1 MIAWWCIV
9 RLDDLQAD
17 ICDAVKTSISEI
29 LKLRARNSPLVI
41 VILSVIVGKSMG
53 RDSRHRRKRRTGKD
67 DDSSEEN
74 RQRSPSRSP
83 ERKSRRVDKGK
94 NKEKSPGTPASNK
107 NEESMSV
114 EETNRLR
121 ASLGLA
127 PLEIDSEPK
136 EREVEGSEGTEK
148 IYKEDGMEFVHKK
161 AEHLG
166 EKKRAE
172 EMREKLMVARD
183 KRKLYEKVLKVKPLA
198 DSDSEEDTVLW
209 VAKNRELEEERK
221 RAEERAKI
229 LDDMDADFGVNAL
242 ISEESKVKQIRK
254 TKKRE
259 QKSGLAGLI
268 VGHAK
273 EDFLEG
279 NETVL
284 VLEDKGVLDEGEE
297 VLVNLNL
304 AENHKYQKNAEF
316 KRKNLYQPYEEEFDQ
331 YGMPK
336 EKGLLSKYDELEGEA
351 KKTFRLDESGEV
363 DIDKERE
370 EMRMRQ
376 KLLMANKKLESLET
390 TKYTVAS
397 EFYTEEEMLSFRRPK
412 SKKDKKLRKRKGK
425 MLKADDLI
433 SDEST
438 LADNTEGA
446 AKAIN
451 RHRGSENL
459 GIKEE
464 EQVVVEK
471 PNLEDGELA
480 DDDDKKGNWRAA
492 ETTALVDL
500 QNLNKLAKQVEE
512 DEEEDDDLVSG
523 VDLSNVV
530 IDDDAEEELT
540 QILDRAR
547 KLKQHEIK
555 KENPESDAALKVHEL
570 IKIHSV
576 KEEVM
581 DVEGADKGGVIIDS
595 TMEYCRNLGEIPT
608 YGLAGNRQDAVD
620 VKELNEPTAV
630 KMEIDEEPNSE
641 HSPSEQHRNH
651 KRSAQEIKGK
661 WTEATAS
668 TSAYDD
674 RKTRTV
680 NGESDDSDEESYNV
694 LGGERDVTKGVA
706 AMLKSAAE
714 KGYLDAGKE
723 RKVNGPS
730 LKHLESKRFS
740 QIETSRYDI
749 EEKYTKKL
757 ERMGTTGTG
766 PVRPFPEKME
776 YKPDIRITYVDER
789 GKEMESKDAF
799 RVLSWKFHGKGPG
812 KKQIEKREAKQEK
825 KELMKKMNSMDTPLG
840 TLNKQLKKQEA
851 MQSPY
856 IILSG
861 SGRDTGAPLKKE

>member
-1 MIAWWCIV
+1 
-9 RLDDLQAD
+9 
-17 ICDAVKTSISEI
+17 
-29 LKLRARNSPLVI
+29 
-41 VILSVIVGKSMG
+41 MG
-53 RDSRHRRKRRTGKD
+53 RDSHHRRKRKTAKD
-67 DDSSEEN
+67 DDSSDES
-74 RQRSPSRSP
+74 RQRSLSRTP

-94 NKEKSPGTPASNK
+94 HKDKSPSTPSSNK

-127 PLEIDSEPK
+127 PLEMDDGPK
-136 EREVEGSEGTEK
+136 EREVEGSEGIEK

-172 EMREKLMVARD
+172 EMREKLLVARD
-183 KRKLYEKVLKVKPLA
+183 KRKLYEKVLKAKPLA
-198 DSDSEEDTVLW
+198 DSDSEDDVASW

-242 ISEESKVKQIRK
+242 INEENKVRQIRK
-254 TKKRE
+254 TKKRG
-259 QKSGLAGLI
+259 KSDLAGLM

-273 EDFLEG
+273 QDFLE
-279 NETVL
+279 NSETVL

-297 VLVNLNL
+297 VLVNPNL
-304 AENHKYQKNAEF
+304 AENRRYQKNAEF
-316 KRKNLYQPYEEEFDQ
+316 KRKKNRYEPYEEEFDE

-336 EKGLLSKYDELEGEA
+336 EKRLLSKYDELEDEA
-351 KKTFRLDESGEV
+351 EKTFRLDESGEV
-363 DIDKERE
+363 DIDKEQE
-370 EMRMRQ
+370 EMKMRR

-390 TKYTVAS
+390 SKYTVAS

-425 MLKADDLI
+425 ILKADDLI
-433 SDEST
+433 PDESA
-438 LADNTEGA
+438 LADDTERA
-446 AKAIN
+446 AKIIN
-451 RHRGSENL
+451 RQRTAEAF

-464 EQVVVEK
+464 EEIVK
-471 PNLEDGELA
+471 DKSNLEDGELA
-480 DDDDKKGNWRAA
+480 DDDEKKSNWKTA
-492 ETTALVDL
+492 ETSAFVDV
-500 QNLNKLAKQVEE
+500 QNLNKLARQVEE
-512 DEEEDDDLVSG
+512 DEEDDDDDLVGG

-530 IDDDAEEELT
+530 IEDDAEEELSM
-540 QILDRAR
+540 ILDRAR

-576 KEEVM
+576 KEEPM
-581 DVEGADKGGVIIDS
+581 DLEEGIDKGGVVIDS

-620 VKELNEPTAV
+620 VRELNEPETV
-630 KMEIDEEPNSE
+630 KTEVDEEPKADRSPAEQYHNHRRSE
-641 HSPSEQHRNH
+641 
-651 KRSAQEIKGK
+651 QEIKGK

-674 RKTRTV
+674 RIMKKV
-680 NGESDDSDEESYNV
+680 NRESDDSDEEVYNV
-694 LGGERDVTKGVA
+694 LGEERDVTKGVA

-723 RKVNGPS
+723 RKVKGPS

-766 PVRPFPEKME
+766 PVRPFPEKVD

-812 KKQIEKREAKQEK
+812 KKQIEKRQAKQEK

-851 MQSPY
+851 MQTPY

>member
-1 MIAWWCIV
+1 
-9 RLDDLQAD
+9 
-17 ICDAVKTSISEI
+17 
-29 LKLRARNSPLVI
+29 
-41 VILSVIVGKSMG
+41 
-53 RDSRHRRKRRTGKD
+53 
-67 DDSSEEN
+67 
-74 RQRSPSRSP
+74 
-83 ERKSRRVDKGK
+83 
-94 NKEKSPGTPASNK
+94 
-107 NEESMSV
+107 
-114 EETNRLR
+114 
-121 ASLGLA
+121 
-127 PLEIDSEPK
+127 
-136 EREVEGSEGTEK
+136 
-148 IYKEDGMEFVHKK
+148 MEFIHKK

-166 EKKRAE
+166 EKKRIE
-172 EMREKLMVARD
+172 EMREKLSVARD
-183 KRKLYEKVLKVKPLA
+183 KRKLYEKVLKIKPLA
-198 DSDSEEDTVLW
+198 ESDSEEDAASW

-242 ISEESKVKQIRK
+242 INEENKMKQIK
-254 TKKRE
+254 KAKKRG
-259 QKSGLAGLI
+259 KSDLAGLM

-279 NETVL
+279 NETIL
-284 VLEDKGVLDEGEE
+284 VLEDKE
-297 VLVNLNL
+297 
-304 AENHKYQKNAEF
+304 KKNRYE
-316 KRKNLYQPYEEEFDQ
+316 PYEEEFDE

-351 KKTFRLDESGEV
+351 KKAFRLGEDGEV

-370 EMRMRQ
+370 EMEMRR
-376 KLLMANKKLESLET
+376 KLFMANKKLESLEVP
-390 TKYTVAS
+390 KYTVA
-397 EFYTEEEMLSFRRPK
+397 RRNAFISSTK
-412 SKKDKKLRKRKGK
+412 VKKDKKLRKRKEK

-433 SDEST
+433 PDEST
-438 LADNTEGA
+438 LADDTERA

-451 RHRGSENL
+451 RQRGE
-459 GIKEE
+459 GFEIKEE
-464 EQVVVEK
+464 EKIAKDK
-471 PNLEDGELA
+471 PNLEEGELA
-480 DDDDKKGNWRAA
+480 DEDEKKGNWRCA
-492 ETTALVDL
+492 ETSAFVDV

-512 DEEEDDDLVSG
+512 EEDDEDDDLVGG

-530 IDDDAEEELT
+530 IEDDAEEELT
-540 QILDRAR
+540 VMLDRAR
-547 KLKQHEIK
+547 KLRQHEIK
-555 KENPESDAALKVHEL
+555 KENPESDAALKIHEL
-570 IKIHSV
+570 MKIHSV
-576 KEEVM
+576 KEEPV
-581 DVEGADKGGVIIDS
+581 DVEEENDKGGVVIDS

-620 VKELNEPTAV
+620 VRELNEPEAV
-630 KMEIDEEPNSE
+630 KMEVDEEAVTDQSPTEE
-641 HSPSEQHRNH
+641 HHNHRRSEQ
-651 KRSAQEIKGK
+651 EMKGK

-668 TSAYDD
+668 TSGYDD
-674 RKTRTV
+674 RKTKKL
-680 NGESDDSDEESYNV
+680 NGESDDSDDEAYNV
-694 LGGERDVTKGVA
+694 LGEERDVTKGVA

-723 RKVNGPS
+723 RKVKGPS

-766 PVRPFPEKME
+766 PVRPFPEKAD

-812 KKQIEKREAKQEK
+812 KKQIEKRQAKQEK

-851 MQSPY
+851 MQTPY

>member
-1 MIAWWCIV
+1 MVDGQVIEQGLSTFGVSASS
-9 RLDDLQAD
+9 D
-17 ICDAVKTSISEI
+17 I
-29 LKLRARNSPLVI
+29 R
-41 VILSVIVGKSMG
+41 SVSDSGKRMG
-53 RDSRHRRKRRTGKD
+53 RDSHHHRKRKTGKD
-67 DDSSEEN
+67 DDSSDES
-74 RQRSPSRSP
+74 RQRSLSRSP
-83 ERKSRRVDKGK
+83 EVKSRRVDKGK
-94 NKEKSPGTPASNK
+94 HKEKSPGTSSSSK
-107 NEESMSV
+107 NEESISI

-127 PLEIDSEPK
+127 PLELDSGPK
-136 EREVEGSEGTEK
+136 EREVEGSEDVEK
-148 IYKEDGMEFVHKK
+148 VYKEDGMEFVHKK
-161 AEHLG
+161 AEHMG

-172 EMREKLMVARD
+172 EMREKLSVARD
-183 KRKLYEKVLKVKPLA
+183 KRKLYEKVLKAKPLA
-198 DSDSEEDTVLW
+198 DSDSEEDTASW

-242 ISEESKVKQIRK
+242 ISEENKVKQIRK

-259 QKSGLAGLI
+259 QKSDLAGLM

-279 NETVL
+279 SETIL

-297 VLVNLNL
+297 VLVNSNL
-304 AENHKYQKNAEF
+304 AENHRYQKNAEF
-316 KRKNLYQPYEEEFDQ
+316 KRKKNRYEPYEEEFDE

-336 EKGLLSKYDELEGEA
+336 EKGLLSKYDELEGET
-351 KKTFRLDESGEV
+351 KRTFRLGESGEV

-370 EMRMRQ
+370 EMEMRR
-376 KLLMANKKLESLET
+376 KLFMANKKLESLGAP
-390 TKYTVAS
+390 KYTIAS
-397 EFYTEEEMLSFRRPK
+397 EFYTEEEMLLFRRPK
-412 SKKDKKLRKRKGK
+412 SKKDKKLRKRKEK

-433 SDEST
+433 PDESA
-438 LADNTEGA
+438 LAEDSGSA
-446 AKAIN
+446 ARAAN
-451 RHRGSENL
+451 RRNAETF

-464 EQVVVEK
+464 EKISKDK

-480 DDDDKKGNWRAA
+480 DDDEKKSNWRTA
-492 ETTALVDL
+492 ETSAFVDV

-512 DEEEDDDLVSG
+512 DDDDDDVLSVIFAVLDLIGG

-530 IDDDAEEELT
+530 IEDDAEEELT
-540 QILDRAR
+540 LMLDRAR
-547 KLKQHEIK
+547 KLKQHEFK
-555 KENPESDAALKVHEL
+555 KENPESDAALKVQEL

-576 KEEVM
+576 KQEPM
-581 DVEGADKGGVIIDS
+581 DVEEGTEKGGVVIDS

-620 VKELNEPTAV
+620 VRELNELETIKTEV
-630 KMEIDEEPNSE
+630 DEEPNAD
-641 HSPSEQHRNH
+641 HSPAEQHGNH
-651 KRSAQEIKGK
+651 RRLEQEIKGK

-668 TSAYDD
+668 TSAYDARGT
-674 RKTRTV
+674 RKI
-680 NGESDDSDEESYNV
+680 NAGSDDSDEEAYNV
-694 LGGERDVTKGVA
+694 LGEERDVTKGVA

-723 RKVNGPS
+723 RKVKGPS

-766 PVRPFPEKME
+766 PVRPFPEKAD

-812 KKQIEKREAKQEK
+812 KKQIEKRQAKQEK

-851 MQSPY
+851 MQTPY

>member
-1 MIAWWCIV
+1 
-9 RLDDLQAD
+9 
-17 ICDAVKTSISEI
+17 
-29 LKLRARNSPLVI
+29 
-41 VILSVIVGKSMG
+41 MG
-53 RDSRHRRKRRTGKD
+53 RDSYHRRKRKTGKD
-67 DDSSEEN
+67 EESSDESK
-74 RQRSPSRSP
+74 QRSLSRSP
-83 ERKSRRVDKGK
+83 ERKSRRMDKGK
-94 NKEKSPGTPASNK
+94 HKEKSPGTPSSSK
-107 NEESMSV
+107 NEESISI

-127 PLEIDSEPK
+127 PLEVGSGPK
-136 EREVEGSEGTEK
+136 ESEVEGSEGIEK
-148 IYKEDGMEFVHKK
+148 VYKEDGMEFVHKK

-166 EKKRAE
+166 EKKRAD
-172 EMREKLMVARD
+172 EMREKLSVARD

-198 DSDSEEDTVLW
+198 ESDSDEDAASW

-242 ISEESKVKQIRK
+242 ISEENKVKQIKK
-254 TKKRE
+254 TKKRG
-259 QKSGLAGLI
+259 QKSDLAGLM

-279 NETVL
+279 SETVL

-297 VLVNLNL
+297 VLVNPNL
-304 AENHKYQKNAEF
+304 AENHRYQKNAEL
-316 KRKNLYQPYEEEFDQ
+316 KRKKGRYEPYEEELDE

-351 KKTFRLDESGEV
+351 KKAFRLDEGGEV

-370 EMRMRQ
+370 EMEMRR
-376 KLLMANKKLESLET
+376 KLFMANKKLESLET
-390 TKYTVAS
+390 PKYTVAS
-397 EFYTEEEMLSFRRPK
+397 EFYTEEEMLLFRRPK
-412 SKKDKKLRKRKGK
+412 SKKTKNCARERKRY
-425 MLKADDLI
+425 
-433 SDEST
+433 EST
-438 LADNTEGA
+438 LADDAERA
-446 AKAIN
+446 AKVAN
-451 RHRGSENL
+451 RQRIQTV

-464 EQVVVEK
+464 EKITKDK

-480 DDDDKKGNWRAA
+480 DDDEKKGSWRSA
-492 ETTALVDL
+492 ETNLVG
-500 QNLNKLAKQVEE
+500 
-512 DEEEDDDLVSG
+512 G

-530 IDDDAEEELT
+530 IEDDAEEELT
-540 QILDRAR
+540 VMLDRAR
-547 KLKQHEIK
+547 KLKQHEVK
-555 KENPESDAALKVHEL
+555 KENPESDAALKMHEL
-570 IKIHSV
+570 MKIHSV
-576 KEEVM
+576 KEEPM
-581 DVEGADKGGVIIDS
+581 DVEEGTDKGGVVIDS

-620 VKELNEPTAV
+620 VRELNEPEAV
-630 KMEIDEEPNSE
+630 KVETDEEPGAS
-641 HSPSEQHRNH
+641 HSPAEEHRSLRRSEQ
-651 KRSAQEIKGK
+651 EMKGK

-668 TSAYDD
+668 TSAHDD
-674 RKTRTV
+674 KKTRKR
-680 NGESDDSDEESYNV
+680 NGESDESDDEAYNV
-694 LGGERDVTKGVA
+694 LGEERDVTKGVA

-723 RKVNGPS
+723 RKVKGPS

-766 PVRPFPEKME
+766 PVRPFPEKAD

-812 KKQIEKREAKQEK
+812 KKQIEKRQAKQEK

-851 MQSPY
+851 MQTPY

-861 SGRDTGAPLKKE
+861 SGRDTGFVRFIRQARH

>member
-1 MIAWWCIV
+1 
-9 RLDDLQAD
+9 
-17 ICDAVKTSISEI
+17 
-29 LKLRARNSPLVI
+29 
-41 VILSVIVGKSMG
+41 MG
-53 RDSRHRRKRRTGKD
+53 RDAHHRRKRKTGKD
-67 DDSSEEN
+67 DDSSDES
-74 RQRSPSRSP
+74 RQRSLSRSP
-83 ERKSRRVDKGK
+83 EKKSRRVDRGK
-94 NKEKSPGTPASNK
+94 HKEKSPGTPSSNK
-107 NEESMSV
+107 NEESISI

-121 ASLGLA
+121 LSLGLS
-127 PLEIDSEPK
+127 PLEVNSGPK

-148 IYKEDGMEFVHKK
+148 VYKEDGMEFVHKK

-172 EMREKLMVARD
+172 EMREKLLVVRD

-198 DSDSEEDTVLW
+198 ESDSEEDTASW

-242 ISEESKVKQIRK
+242 ISEENKVKQIRK
-254 TKKRE
+254 TKKRG
-259 QKSGLAGLI
+259 QKSDLAGLV

-273 EDFLEG
+273 EDFES

-304 AENHKYQKNAEF
+304 AENYRYQKNAEF
-316 KRKNLYQPYEEEFDQ
+316 KRKKNRYEPYEEEFDE

-351 KKTFRLDESGEV
+351 RKTFRLDEGGEV

-370 EMRMRQ
+370 EIKMRQ
-376 KLLMANKKLESLET
+376 KLLMANKKLESLDT
-390 TKYTVAS
+390 LKYTVAS

-412 SKKDKKLRKRKGK
+412 SKKDKKLRKRKEK

-433 SDEST
+433 PDESALVDDT
-438 LADNTEGA
+438 GRA
-446 AKAIN
+446 AKIVN
-451 RHRGSENL
+451 RQLKAEPF

-464 EQVVVEK
+464 EQTIKDK

-480 DDDDKKGNWRAA
+480 DDDEKKSNWRAA
-492 ETTALVDL
+492 ETSAFVDV

-512 DEEEDDDLVSG
+512 DEDDDDDDLVSG

-530 IDDDAEEELT
+530 IEDDAEEELT
-540 QILDRAR
+540 LILDRAR
-547 KLKQHEIK
+547 RLKQHEIK
-555 KENPESDAALKVHEL
+555 KENAESDAALKVHEL

-576 KEEVM
+576 KEEAM
-581 DVEGADKGGVIIDS
+581 DVEEEVNKGGVVIDS

-620 VKELNEPTAV
+620 VRELNEPEAIKTEV
-630 KMEIDEEPNSE
+630 EEEPNADR
-641 HSPSEQHRNH
+641 SPAEQHRSH
-651 KRSAQEIKGK
+651 RRSEQEIKGK

-668 TSAYDD
+668 TSAYDN
-674 RKTRTV
+674 RKTRKI
-680 NGESDDSDEESYNV
+680 NGENDDSDEEAYNV
-694 LGGERDVTKGVA
+694 LGEERDVTKGVA

-723 RKVNGPS
+723 RKVKGPS

-766 PVRPFPEKME
+766 PVRPFPEKVD
-776 YKPDIRITYVDER
+776 YKPDIQITYVDER

-812 KKQIEKREAKQEK
+812 KKQIEKRQAKQEK

>member
-1 MIAWWCIV
+1 
-9 RLDDLQAD
+9 
-17 ICDAVKTSISEI
+17 
-29 LKLRARNSPLVI
+29 
-41 VILSVIVGKSMG
+41 MG
-53 RDSRHRRKRRTGKD
+53 RDSHHRRKRKTGKD
-67 DDSSEEN
+67 DDSSDES
-74 RQRSPSRSP
+74 RQRSLSRSP
-83 ERKSRRVDKGK
+83 ERKSRRKEK
-94 NKEKSPGTPASNK
+94 EKRKEKSPGIPSTSK
-107 NEESMSV
+107 NEESISI

-127 PLEIDSEPK
+127 PLEIDSGQK
-136 EREVEGSEGTEK
+136 EHEVERGESIEK
-148 IYKEDGMEFVHKK
+148 IYKEDGIEFVHKK

-183 KRKLYEKVLKVKPLA
+183 KRKLYEKVLKARLLA
-198 DSDSEEDTVLW
+198 ESDSDEDAASW
-209 VAKNRELEEERK
+209 VTKNRELEEERK

-229 LDDMDADFGVNAL
+229 LDDMDEDFGVNAL
-242 ISEESKVKQIRK
+242 ISEENKVKQIRK
-254 TKKRE
+254 MKKRE
-259 QKSGLAGLI
+259 QKSDLAGLM

-279 NETVL
+279 GETIL

-297 VLVNLNL
+297 MLVNSNL
-304 AENHKYQKNAEF
+304 AEKYKYRKNAELR
-316 KRKNLYQPYEEEFDQ
+316 RKKSRYEPYEEEFDE

-336 EKGLLSKYDELEGEA
+336 EKGFLSKYDELEGET
-351 KKTFRLDESGEV
+351 KKTFRLDEGGEV

-370 EMRMRQ
+370 EMEMRR
-376 KLLMANKKLESLET
+376 KLFMANKKLESLET
-390 TKYTVAS
+390 SKYTVAS
-397 EFYTEEEMLSFRRPK
+397 EFYTEEEMLLFRRPK

-425 MLKADDLI
+425 MLKVDDLVP
-433 SDEST
+433 DEVV
-438 LADNTEGA
+438 LADGIER
-446 AKAIN
+446 AIKTIN
-451 RHRGSENL
+451 QQRGIEAFS
-459 GIKEE
+459 IKEE
-464 EQVVVEK
+464 GKISNDK

-480 DDDDKKGNWRAA
+480 DDDEKKGSWRSAQTSA
-492 ETTALVDL
+492 FVDI
-500 QNLNKLAKQVEE
+500 QNLNKLAKQA
-512 DEEEDDDLVSG
+512 EEEGEEEGDDDDDLIGG

-530 IDDDAEEELT
+530 IEDDAEDELT
-540 QILDRAR
+540 LMLDRAR
-547 KLKQHEIK
+547 KLKQHEVK
-555 KENPESDAALKVHEL
+555 KENSESDAALKVHEL
-570 IKIHSV
+570 MKIHSV
-576 KEEVM
+576 KEEPM
-581 DVEGADKGGVIIDS
+581 DVEGTDKGGVIIDS

-608 YGLAGNRQDAVD
+608 YGLAGNRQDVMD
-620 VKELNEPTAV
+620 VRELNEPEAV
-630 KMEIDEEPNSE
+630 KAEIDEETNDDYSSIEQHYNSKR
-641 HSPSEQHRNH
+641 SEQ
-651 KRSAQEIKGK
+651 EMKGK

-674 RKTRTV
+674 RKTRKI
-680 NGESDDSDEESYNV
+680 NKESDDSDEEAYNV
-694 LGGERDVTKGVA
+694 LGEERDVTKGVA

-723 RKVNGPS
+723 RKVKGPS

-766 PVRPFPEKME
+766 PVRPFPEKAD

-812 KKQIEKREAKQEK
+812 KKQIEKRQAKQEK

-851 MQSPY
+851 MQTPY

>member
-1 MIAWWCIV
+1 
-9 RLDDLQAD
+9 
-17 ICDAVKTSISEI
+17 
-29 LKLRARNSPLVI
+29 
-41 VILSVIVGKSMG
+41 MG
-53 RDSRHRRKRRTGKD
+53 RDSHHRRKRKTDKHEN
-67 DDSSEEN
+67 DSSDEN
-74 RQRSPSRSP
+74 KQRSLSRSP
-83 ERKSRRVDKGK
+83 ERKSRRTDKGK
-94 NKEKSPGTPASNK
+94 RKAKSPGTPSSNK
-107 NEESMSV
+107 NEESISI

-127 PLEIDSEPK
+127 PLEVDSGPK
-136 EREVEGSEGTEK
+136 EREVEGSDGVEK

-166 EKKRAE
+166 EKKRVE
-172 EMREKLMVARD
+172 EMREKLSVARD

-198 DSDSEEDTVLW
+198 ESDSDEDASSW

-242 ISEESKVKQIRK
+242 INEENKMKQIK
-254 TKKRE
+254 KAKKRE
-259 QKSGLAGLI
+259 QKSDLAGLM

-279 NETVL
+279 SETIL

-297 VLVNLNL
+297 VLVNTNL
-304 AENHKYQKNAEF
+304 AENHRYQKNVEL
-316 KRKNLYQPYEEEFDQ
+316 KRKKNRYEPYEEEFDE

-351 KKTFRLDESGEV
+351 KKAFRLGEAGEV

-370 EMRMRQ
+370 EMEMRR
-376 KLLMANKKLESLET
+376 KLFMANKKLESLELP
-390 TKYTVAS
+390 KYTVAS

-412 SKKDKKLRKRKGK
+412 SKKDKKLRKRKEK

-433 SDEST
+433 PDESA
-438 LADNTEGA
+438 LADDAERA

-451 RHRGSENL
+451 RQCSDGFEV
-459 GIKEE
+459 KEE
-464 EQVVVEK
+464 EKVVKDK
-471 PNLEDGELA
+471 PNLEEGELA
-480 DDDDKKGNWRAA
+480 DEDEKKGNWRCA
-492 ETTALVDL
+492 ETSAFVDV

-512 DEEEDDDLVSG
+512 EEDDEDDDLVGG

-530 IDDDAEEELT
+530 IEDDAEEELT
-540 QILDRAR
+540 VMLDRAR
-547 KLKQHEIK
+547 KLRQHEIK
-555 KENPESDAALKVHEL
+555 KENPESDAALKMHEL
-570 IKIHSV
+570 MKIHSV
-576 KEEVM
+576 KEEPM
-581 DVEGADKGGVIIDS
+581 DVEEENDKCGVVIDS

-620 VKELNEPTAV
+620 VRELNEPEAV
-630 KMEIDEEPNSE
+630 KIEVDEEAVADY
-641 HSPSEQHRNH
+641 SPAEENRNH
-651 KRSAQEIKGK
+651 RRSEQEIKGK

-674 RKTRTV
+674 KKTKKL
-680 NGESDDSDEESYNV
+680 NGESDDSDDEAYNV
-694 LGGERDVTKGVA
+694 LGEERDVTKGVA

-723 RKVNGPS
+723 RKVKGPS

-766 PVRPFPEKME
+766 PVRPFPEKAD

-812 KKQIEKREAKQEK
+812 KKQIEKRQAKQEK

-851 MQSPY
+851 MQTPY

>member
-1 MIAWWCIV
+1 
-9 RLDDLQAD
+9 
-17 ICDAVKTSISEI
+17 
-29 LKLRARNSPLVI
+29 
-41 VILSVIVGKSMG
+41 MG
-53 RDSRHRRKRRTGKD
+53 RDSYHRRKRKTGKD
-67 DDSSEEN
+67 EESSDESK
-74 RQRSPSRSP
+74 QRSLSRSP
-83 ERKSRRVDKGK
+83 ERKSRRMDKGK
-94 NKEKSPGTPASNK
+94 HKEKSPGTPSSSK
-107 NEESMSV
+107 NEESISI

-127 PLEIDSEPK
+127 PLEVGSGPK
-136 EREVEGSEGTEK
+136 ESEVEGSEGIEK
-148 IYKEDGMEFVHKK
+148 VYKEDGMEFVHKK

-166 EKKRAE
+166 EKKRAD
-172 EMREKLMVARD
+172 EMREKLSVARD

-198 DSDSEEDTVLW
+198 ESDSDEDAASW

-242 ISEESKVKQIRK
+242 ISEENKVKQIKK
-254 TKKRE
+254 TKKRG
-259 QKSGLAGLI
+259 QKSDLAGLM

-279 NETVL
+279 SETVL

-297 VLVNLNL
+297 VLVNPNL
-304 AENHKYQKNAEF
+304 AENHRYQKNAEL
-316 KRKNLYQPYEEEFDQ
+316 KRKKGRYEPYEEELDE

-351 KKTFRLDESGEV
+351 KKAFRLDEGGEV

-370 EMRMRQ
+370 EMEMRR
-376 KLLMANKKLESLET
+376 KLFMANKKLESLET
-390 TKYTVAS
+390 PKYTVAS
-397 EFYTEEEMLSFRRPK
+397 EFYTEEEMLLFRRPK
-412 SKKDKKLRKRKGK
+412 SKKDKKLRKRKEK

-433 SDEST
+433 PDEST
-438 LADNTEGA
+438 LADDAERA
-446 AKAIN
+446 AKVAN
-451 RHRGSENL
+451 RQRIQTV

-464 EQVVVEK
+464 EKITKDK

-480 DDDDKKGNWRAA
+480 DDDEKKGSWRSA
-492 ETTALVDL
+492 ETSALVDI
-500 QNLNKLAKQVEE
+500 QNLNKLAKRV
-512 DEEEDDDLVSG
+512 DEEDDDDDDDDDDLVGG

-530 IDDDAEEELT
+530 IEDDAEEELT
-540 QILDRAR
+540 VMLDRAR
-547 KLKQHEIK
+547 KLKQHEVK
-555 KENPESDAALKVHEL
+555 KENPESDAALKMHEL
-570 IKIHSV
+570 MKIHSV
-576 KEEVM
+576 KEEPM
-581 DVEGADKGGVIIDS
+581 DVEEGTDKGGVVIDS

-620 VKELNEPTAV
+620 VRELNEPEAV
-630 KMEIDEEPNSE
+630 KVETDEEPGAS
-641 HSPSEQHRNH
+641 HSPAEEHRSLRRSEQ
-651 KRSAQEIKGK
+651 EMKGK

-668 TSAYDD
+668 TSAHDD
-674 RKTRTV
+674 KKTRKR
-680 NGESDDSDEESYNV
+680 NGESDESDDEAYNV
-694 LGGERDVTKGVA
+694 LGEERDVTKGVA

-723 RKVNGPS
+723 RKVKGPS

-766 PVRPFPEKME
+766 PVRPFPEKAD

-812 KKQIEKREAKQEK
+812 KKQIEKRQAKQEK

-851 MQSPY
+851 MQTPY